1 MAELINNV
9 PEMVVKTDAQI
20 KEERRQEFLDKVDF
34 IAGYFRENPH
44 RFATWFLN
52 LNLKPFQE
60 ILICEM
66 MRNNFFNYNASR
78 SQGENLPT

>member
-9 PEMVVKTDAQI
+9 PEMVKTDAQI

-44 RFATWFLN
+44 RFATCFLN

>member
-9 PEMVVKTDAQI
+9 PEMIKTDAQI
-20 KEERRQEFLDKVDF
+20 KEERRQEFLDKV
-34 IAGYFRENPH
+34 
-44 RFATWFLN
+44 
-52 LNLKPFQE
+52 NLKPFQE

-78 SQGENLPT
+78 SQGKNNNLIFLI